1 MDTAPTLLR
10 HARRVAGLSQQTLSK
25 RAGVTQAS
33 ISRIEDG
40 KASPRL
46 DTFERLLEACGF
58 TLELAPRLGQGVDR
72 TAMRDLLRLSPA
84 ERARLAVEEARNL
97 EGIGR

>member
-1 MDTAPTLLR
+1 MNGSATFLR
-10 HARRVAGLSQQTLSK
+10 HARRVAGLTQHALSS

-40 KASPRL
+40 KTSPRL
-46 DTFERLLEACGF
+46 DTLDRLLEACGF

-72 TAMRDLLRLSPA
+72 TAIRELLRLSPA
-84 ERARLAVEEARNL
+84 ERARIAVEEARNL
-97 EGIGR
+97 ERIGR